1 MTGGQRVAGG
11 QYLGAQAPGCGAVV
25 RVWGS
30 RGKGG
35 AQPLASGAL
44 DEERSGVGQGACLR
58 SFSTAVF
65 VLQDRMEAG
74 L

>member
-1 MTGGQRVAGG
+1 MTGGQPVVDG
-11 QYLGAQAPGCGAVV
+11 QYLGAEAPGCSALV

-35 AQPLASGAL
+35 PQPLASGAL
-44 DEERSGVGQGACLR
+44 DDQRSGVGQSACLR
-58 SFSTAVF
+58 SFSTADF
-65 VLQDRMEAG
+65 VLQDGTEAG

>member
-1 MTGGQRVAGG
+1 VTVGKRVAGR
-11 QYLGAQAPGCGAVV
+11 QCPGAEAPGCGAVV

-35 AQPLASGAL
+35 VLPLASGAL
-44 DEERSGVGQGACLR
+44 DDERSGVGQCACLP

-65 VLQDRMEAG
+65 VLQGRMEAG

>member
-1 MTGGQRVAGG
+1 VTGGQLVVDG
-11 QYLGAQAPGCGAVV
+11 QYLGADAPRYSSVV

-44 DEERSGVGQGACLR
+44 DDQRSGVGQSACLR
-58 SFSTAVF
+58 SFSTVVF
-65 VLQDRMEAG
+65 LLQDWTETG
-74 L
+74 T

>member
-1 MTGGQRVAGG
+1 MTGGQVVVGG
-11 QYLGAQAPGCGAVV
+11 QYLGAEAPGCGAVV

-44 DEERSGVGQGACLR
+44 DEERSGVGQSACLR
-58 SFSTAVF
+58 SFSTAEF
-65 VLQDRMEAG
+65 VLQGQMEAAI
-74 L
+74 

>member
-1 MTGGQRVAGG
+1 MTGGQLVVTGR
-11 QYLGAQAPGCGAVV
+11 YLGAQAPGCTAVV
-25 RVWGS
+25 QVWGS

-44 DEERSGVGQGACLR
+44 DDERSGVGQSACLR

-65 VLQDRMEAG
+65 VLQGRMEAG
-74 L
+74 I

>member
-1 MTGGQRVAGG
+1 VIGGQHVAVDQRPGE
-11 QYLGAQAPGCGAVV
+11 GAPRRGAVV

-30 RGKGG
+30 RGKGI
-35 AQPLASGAL
+35 ALPLASGAL
-44 DEERSGVGQGACLR
+44 DDERSGVGQSACLR

-74 L
+74 S

>member
-1 MTGGQRVAGG
+1 MTVGNRVVGGRHLSAAEVAGR
-11 QYLGAQAPGCGAVV
+11 GAV
-25 RVWGS
+25 VWGS

-44 DEERSGVGQGACLR
+44 DDERSGVGQSACLR
-58 SFSTAVF
+58 SFSTADF
-65 VLQDRMEAG
+65 VLQDRTEAG

>member
-11 QYLGAQAPGCGAVV
+11 QDLGAEAPGYGAVV
-25 RVWGS
+25 RVWGW

-35 AQPLASGAL
+35 ALPLASGAL
-44 DEERSGVGQGACLR
+44 DEERSGVGQSACLP

-65 VLQDRMEAG
+65 VLQGRVEAG
-74 L
+74 S

>member
-1 MTGGQRVAGG
+1 MTGGQPVVDG
-11 QYLGAQAPGCGAVV
+11 QYPGAEARGCSALC

-44 DEERSGVGQGACLR
+44 DDERSGVGQSACLR
-58 SFSTAVF
+58 SFPTAVF

>member
-1 MTGGQRVAGG
+1 MTGGQHVVAGG
-11 QYLGAQAPGCGAVV
+11 YLGAQAPGCSAVAQ
-25 RVWGS
+25 VWGS

-44 DEERSGVGQGACLR
+44 DDKRSGVGQSACLR
-58 SFSTAVF
+58 SFSTADF
-65 VLQDRMEAG
+65 VLQDRAAAG

>member
-1 MTGGQRVAGG
+1 MTVGQLVVGGQRPGAGASG
-11 QYLGAQAPGCGAVV
+11 RCSVV

-44 DEERSGVGQGACLR
+44 NDERSGVGQSACLR
-58 SFSTAVF
+58 SFSTADF
-65 VLQDRMEAG
+65 VLQDWTEAG